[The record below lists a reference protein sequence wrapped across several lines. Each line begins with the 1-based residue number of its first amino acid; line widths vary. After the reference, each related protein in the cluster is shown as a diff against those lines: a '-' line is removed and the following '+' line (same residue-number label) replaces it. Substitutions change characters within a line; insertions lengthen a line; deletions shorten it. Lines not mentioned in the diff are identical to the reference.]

1 MYLREIE
8 KVKRG
13 EDPKCI
19 VRDPG
24 KNQMIVI
31 PAYEKWAPES
41 EETSVK
47 ARRWHKKI
55 SHREPKG
62 HKESVIDR
70 EYLWRFLR

>member
-19 VRDPG
+19 VRDPE

-31 PAYEKWAPES
+31 PAYEKWVPES
-41 EETSVK
+41 ERDLGRSAGSGV
-47 ARRWHKKI
+47 RRIEPQRTHKQELGFVG
-55 SHREPKG
+55 R
-62 HKESVIDR
+62 D
-70 EYLWRFLR
+70 

>member
-31 PAYEKWAPES
+31 PAYEKWVPES
-41 EETSVK
+41 ERNLGKSAAV
-47 ARRWHKKI
+47 A
-55 SHREPKG
+55 
-62 HKESVIDR
+62 
-70 EYLWRFLR
+70 